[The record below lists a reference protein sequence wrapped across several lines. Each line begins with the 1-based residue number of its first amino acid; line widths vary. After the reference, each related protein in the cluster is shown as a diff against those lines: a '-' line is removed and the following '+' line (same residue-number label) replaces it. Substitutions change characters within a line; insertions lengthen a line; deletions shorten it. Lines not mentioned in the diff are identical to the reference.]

1 MDKVKFQ
8 VIGTPLIKFQSKER
22 IDSFRKGLIYANRLS
37 YYRKL
42 EQTTGDIEVGDSY
55 EAMLHLNEAYIH
67 GQDTGETVHIVD
79 GLIPTTH
86 SDDYIFCMFGIYPK
100 LDNFSFSKEQKEKM
114 VSFGDTALII
124 KDSEKFIRRVKSAAE
139 KKGYKCKFEAVQYY
153 DPTYDNGN
161 QIISIMSDMSNIAF
175 WKRDFYK
182 YQQEARFLFTGG
194 DMSLDHLEIEIGDIS
209 DISEIV
215 PSEMA
220 LTAMVIKQK

>member
-1 MDKVKFQ
+1 MDKTFQ
-8 VIGTPLIKFQSKER
+8 VVGTPLIKFQSKER
-22 IDSFRKGLIYANRLS
+22 IDSFQKGLIYANRLS

-42 EQTTGDIEVGDSY
+42 EQTTGDIEIGDSY
-55 EAMLHLNEAYIH
+55 EAMLHVNEAYVH
-67 GQDTGETVHIVD
+67 VPTTGETVHIVD

-100 LDNFSFSKEQKEKM
+100 LVNFSFSEEQKEKLL
-114 VSFGDTALII
+114 SFGDTALIL
-124 KDSEKFIRRVKSAAE
+124 KDSNEFIRRIKSAAE
-139 KKGYKCKFEAVQYY
+139 KSGYKCKFGAVQYY
-153 DPTYDNGN
+153 DPAYDNGN

-182 YQQEARFLFTGG
+182 YQQEARFSFTGG

-220 LTAMVIKQK
+220 LTAMVNKQK